1 MNADSQKAR
10 VTLTIDQQVLE
21 KAKKI
26 AEEKHIPI
34 SGLVEKFLDFFGEPL
49 VYCFKCG
56 EKFASSDS
64 ELCPKCGWMK
74 CPECGVCTCELDED
88 VAIAVFHM
96 RRVYEDL
103 LSGRVKAD

>member
-1 MNADSQKAR
+1 MNTRDPKSR
-10 VTLTIDQQVLE
+10 LTVTVDEEVLME
-21 KAKKI
+21 AKK
-26 AEEKHIPI
+26 AAQDKHTPMSRLI
-34 SGLVEKFLDFFGEPL
+34 ENFLRFFSNPE

-56 EKFASSDS
+56 EKFSSTKA
-64 ELCPKCGWMK
+64 ELCAKCGWMK
-74 CPECGVCTCELDED
+74 CPECGVCRCNLDED